1 MNIIDMG
8 ITLHDNNGVES
19 IDMCIT
25 IKDVINIDN
34 DGLDSFDM
42 DQIMS
47 NSQCAKLS
55 YWSLIMSK
63 IQYSM
68 C

>member
-1 MNIIDMG
+1 VNVIDIG

-55 YWSLIMSK
+55 Y
-63 IQYSM
+63 
-68 C
+68 